1 MINAI
6 KIVFPFKNAS
16 RLGFLIA
23 TFDYQKVC
31 VSVYI
36 YINVPWSSNL
46 GQLTSSNGTVI
57 NPCSSHFVPSWDEHG
72 A

>member
-31 VSVYI
+31 LCVYNIYI
-36 YINVPWSSNL
+36 YNIYKRAMVK
-46 GQLTSSNGTVI
+46 
-57 NPCSSHFVPSWDEHG
+57 
-72 A
+72 

>member
-36 YINVPWSSNL
+36 YKRAMVK
-46 GQLTSSNGTVI
+46 
-57 NPCSSHFVPSWDEHG
+57 
-72 A
+72 

>member
-31 VSVYI
+31 LCVYNIYNIYI
-36 YINVPWSSNL
+36 YIYKRAMVKWL
-46 GQLTSSNGTVI
+46 GSIDQ
-57 NPCSSHFVPSWDEHG
+57 F
-72 A
+72 